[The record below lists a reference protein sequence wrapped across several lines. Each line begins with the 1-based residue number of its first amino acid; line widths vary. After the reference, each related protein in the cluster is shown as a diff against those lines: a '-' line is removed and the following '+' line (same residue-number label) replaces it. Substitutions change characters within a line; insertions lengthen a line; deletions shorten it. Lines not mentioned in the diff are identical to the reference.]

1 VITYV
6 FVMTDGSAAWDLLGD
21 ASRRSIVEHLAASDR
36 TVSELAAAMPI
47 TRPAVS
53 QHLRVLKDAGIVRD
67 RQVGRTNV
75 YSLDAHRLA
84 AYRRQLDD
92 FWTAAL
98 GRLATTEESTD
109 DGEERD
115 G

>member
-1 VITYV
+1 MHLNGSVITYV
-6 FVMTDGSAAWDLLGD
+6 FVTTDGSAAWDLLGD
-21 ASRRSIVEHLAASDR
+21 SSRRSIVERLASGEC
-36 TVSELAAAMPI
+36 TVGELAEAMPI

-53 QHLRVLKDAGIVRD
+53 QHLKVLKDAGVVRD

-84 AYRRQLDD
+84 AYRRQLDA
-92 FWTAAL
+92 FWATAL
-98 GRLATTEESTD
+98 GRLGTD
-109 DGEERD
+109 EEERD